1 MGLLTLLKEM
11 NKLSIINLGLG
22 LTDIYVWATSYKNFN
37 QWLIKRQQWKNR
49 KICEIR
55 LGYVGFLKAEEF
67 GKKRKYNWGCY

>member
-37 QWLIKRQQWKNR
+37 Q
-49 KICEIR
+49 
-55 LGYVGFLKAEEF
+55 
-67 GKKRKYNWGCY
+67 